1 MIDMKIEFNDDK
13 IVIYYYDRLLDI
25 NNINILNNEIKK
37 LIIKLIKKYHI
48 SLGYYK
54 VTIYNNEYYGNILEI
69 KKIYENNYQETI
81 DLKIIIFKDVTMYFE
96 FDDIYFDLN
105 NKSIFYKNGKYYINI
120 DKNIN
125 IIDYLEY
132 GRVIHS

>member
-1 MIDMKIEFNDDK
+1 
-13 IVIYYYDRLLDI
+13 
-25 NNINILNNEIKK
+25 
-37 LIIKLIKKYHI
+37 
-48 SLGYYK
+48 
-54 VTIYNNEYYGNILEI
+54 
-69 KKIYENNYQETI
+69 
-81 DLKIIIFKDVTMYFE
+81 MYFE